1 MIDIQSRV
9 RNAKRME
16 LLRRVVQVSGADG
29 GRYVP
34 VGDLGTEL
42 GLPYGE
48 AIELADELHAAGL
61 VHRVGDLAPPHGPRV
76 HVTLRG
82 VRAAR
87 RDAA

>member
-1 MIDIQSRV
+1 MIDIQKRV
-9 RNAKRME
+9 RDAKPRE
-16 LLRRVVQVSGADG
+16 LLRRVVEVSGADR

-34 VGDLGTEL
+34 VGDLGAEL

-76 HVTLRG
+76 HVTPRGLRTAKPT
-82 VRAAR
+82 AA
-87 RDAA
+87 